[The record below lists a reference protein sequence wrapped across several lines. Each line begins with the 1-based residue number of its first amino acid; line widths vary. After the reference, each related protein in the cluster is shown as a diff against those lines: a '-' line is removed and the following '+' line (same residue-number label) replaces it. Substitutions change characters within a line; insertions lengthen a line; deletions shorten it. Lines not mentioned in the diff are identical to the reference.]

1 MASTRDKRLKTDSP
15 TPVATNETAAT
26 TPTSKASSTA
36 IKLKRMSRNRS
47 GILSVKSENEDG
59 NDSVGLSEDTQSSTA
74 SAEAPK
80 TPNTR
85 TKRQPVKDGKEE
97 EESAND
103 TKDKEESPVGKESE
117 NKKLTKAQSMKQKG
131 SLLTA
136 GRRQAIMN
144 KRNSLPLPVKSSL
157 RNTSLRLSSGAK
169 IETTKE
175 EIQAT
180 PKKGKP
186 GRKPAAEKK
195 AEEAPEQEEE
205 SEVTADTIDDTESV
219 TEKSEIQEKLDD
231 INDAEAVPEVTIKQE
246 KFDKSAAALAIE
258 LLNVRRSTR
267 QRKSTIKDRDSPFT
281 GRKSQVR
288 EKSESKR
295 DSISPALSTASIKAE
310 KESSK
315 EITITVSEPLVTAA
329 EKDPSLS
336 PELVSEEMDTESV
349 QHLYD
354 KPDFLENN
362 LGIEQDP
369 KLGEIVKVQEKTKVV
384 ESVIKSD
391 EETVDEV
398 AADEEA
404 EIVASE
410 DVEMKE
416 VEEEEQKEIVE
427 DVKEEKEKVNGEKI
441 EAEPLKD
448 AIDEVEV
455 ELKPKQEKVEPE
467 PKVEKEPSVKDEESG
482 EENKENNV
490 ESSAKSV
497 GSNSPRS
504 EDSLKIVSEENVPK
518 TDLNPADIEMLKQK
532 ESHLLSLG
540 LLTHKAAG
548 EAKIAKQKRK
558 EELAKSIAAQPAQGG
573 RKKKEASGEQYT
585 GTLKTIIKLNRTEK
599 EKRKTRMPLKM
610 TFQKKNRDRDSNGS
624 SNSSDSFYTIQE
636 VSFTTFLSF
645 SEHLLINFSR
655 FFLSQKDAA
664 SALDSQTGAIS
675 RKSHNRSYNHGVC
688 SINQSLFLTIL
699 ITVFRSIIDTY

>member
-1 MASTRDKRLKTDSP
+1 MKTDSP
-15 TPVATNETAAT
+15 TPVAANETAAT
-26 TPTSKASSTA
+26 TPTTKAASTA

-59 NDSVGLSEDTQSSTA
+59 NDSVGLSEDTQSSTT
-74 SAEAPK
+74 SVETPK

-85 TKRQPVKDGKEE
+85 TKRQAKDEKEE
-97 EESAND
+97 EAATEA
-103 TKDKEESPVGKESE
+103 KEESPTGKDSAKED
-117 NKKLTKAQSMKQKG
+117 NKKLTKAQLMKQKG
-131 SLLTA
+131 AELA
-136 GRRQAIMN
+136 AARRQAFIK

-157 RNTSLRLSSGAK
+157 RHTSLRLSGGGK
-169 IETTKE
+169 IEKE
-175 EIQAT
+175 EIQVT
-180 PKKGKP
+180 PKKAKP
-186 GRKPAAEKK
+186 GRKAAAEKK
-195 AEEAPEQEEE
+195 AEEVAEPQEEE
-205 SEVTADTIDDTESV
+205 PEGDAIDDAESV
-219 TEKSEIQEKLDD
+219 TEKSEEKLE
-231 INDAEAVPEVTIKQE
+231 DANETEAVPEVTIKQE
-246 KFDKSAAALAIE
+246 KLDKSAAAIAID

-267 QRKSTIKDRDSPFT
+267 QRKSTIKDRDSPFA
-281 GRKSQVR
+281 GRKSQAR

-295 DSISPALSTASIKAE
+295 ESISPARSIKAE
-310 KESSK
+310 KENSK
-315 EITITVSEPLVTAA
+315 EITITVTEPLETV

-391 EETVDEV
+391 DEAVVTEDETV
-398 AADEEA
+398 AAD
-404 EIVASE
+404 

-416 VEEEEQKEIVE
+416 VEEEIVE
-427 DVKEEKEKVNGEKI
+427 EEKEKVNGEKI
-441 EAEPLKD
+441 EAEAEVEEEKD
-448 AIDEVEV
+448 ATDEVVDEV
-455 ELKPKQEKVEPE
+455 KPEPIEAE
-467 PKVEKEPSVKDEESG
+467 PKVEKEASIKDEESG

-504 EDSLKIVSEENVPK
+504 EDRLKTVSEENVPK
-518 TDLNPADIEMLKQK
+518 IDLNPAETELFKQK

-548 EAKIAKQKRK
+548 EAKLAKQKRK
-558 EELAKSIAAQPAQGG
+558 EEFAKLAAQPSQGG
-573 RKKKEASGEQYT
+573 RKKKEASGEQQYT

-636 VSFTTFLSF
+636 VS
-645 SEHLLINFSR
+645 
-655 FFLSQKDAA
+655 
-664 SALDSQTGAIS
+664 
-675 RKSHNRSYNHGVC
+675 
-688 SINQSLFLTIL
+688 
-699 ITVFRSIIDTY
+699 